1 MTAFAKFE
9 ISGPGSEAWLN
20 SIFANRMPRKVG
32 AVSLCHLLT
41 TRGGV
46 RAEATVFREGPE
58 SFYLVSAGAFERHD
72 WDVLQELLP
81 ADGTVRAQ
89 KVTQQY
95 GVLALAGPRAR
106 DILQLLT
113 DADLSNASFP
123 WLTGKTINVGHATA
137 RALRVNFV
145 GELGWELHH
154 PIEMQNVIFDL
165 LFQAGEPF
173 GVRPFGIKA
182 MDSMRL
188 EKSYRLIAREMS
200 IEYSAFE
207 SGLDRFIRLDK
218 GHFLG
223 RQGLIDWRGRGA
235 TNRFITME
243 VHGVSDA
250 DARGS
255 EPIFYKGQLVGRTT
269 SGGFGWRVGKSLA
282 LGMIRPD
289 LGESG
294 TDVTISILG
303 ARHKATIIAESPFDP
318 DNARLRS

>member
-1 MTAFAKFE
+1 
-9 ISGPGSEAWLN
+9 
-20 SIFANRMPRKVG
+20 
-32 AVSLCHLLT
+32 
-41 TRGGV
+41 
-46 RAEATVFREGPE
+46 
-58 SFYLVSAGAFERHD
+58 
-72 WDVLQELLP
+72 
-81 ADGTVRAQ
+81 
-89 KVTQQY
+89 
-95 GVLALAGPRAR
+95 
-106 DILQLLT
+106 
-113 DADLSNASFP
+113 
-123 WLTGKTINVGHATA
+123 
-137 RALRVNFV
+137 
-145 GELGWELHH
+145 
-154 PIEMQNVIFDL
+154 
-165 LFQAGEPF
+165 
-173 GVRPFGIKA
+173 
-182 MDSMRL
+182 
-188 EKSYRLIAREMS
+188 MS

-235 TNRFITME
+235 TNRFVTME